1 MKTKYGKSTLT
12 LEIASAETYL
22 QIANFRFDNERVEDL
37 ISAIERFEFPE
48 SSKNSSLL
56 SVFSIVFLARDF
68 FYSHELIF

>member
-48 SSKNSSLL
+48 SSKKFVSFICFLYRLPRQGLFLL
-56 SVFSIVFLARDF
+56 A
-68 FYSHELIF
+68 